1 MKQLAEFFRDCGLA
15 VAGLVVLALCLIV
28 AGVYRIAFGEWPHS
42 DFPFE
47 DRD

>member
-28 AGVYRIAFGEWPHS
+28 AALYRIAYGEWPHIY
-42 DFPFE
+42 FPIE